1 MSYADIIIETSHEK
15 LDRPF
20 QYRIPEELKD
30 TVSLGSLVR
39 IPFGRGNKSIKGYV
53 VNISDT
59 AQVDEDRLKDVKE
72 VVYADTS
79 EKAVD
84 NLIRLAS
91 WMKECYGGTLINSL
105 KCVLPVKAPVRIRKT
120 KQDIDTGAEDY
131 EKVKEIIL
139 NPEQERIVNAFKEG
153 YEAGDIRPV
162 LIQGVTGSGKTEIY
176 MEMIDFVIRKNK
188 QAIMLIP
195 EISLTYQTM
204 RRFSARF
211 KDRVSYLHSGLSKGE
226 KYDRFVKAQRG
237 EIDIII
243 GPRSALFTPF
253 PDTGIIVMDEEHDA
267 SYHSGQMPR
276 YSTRQTAEEYARI
289 TGAAFVM
296 GSATPSLDA
305 YYQADIG
312 KYRLFELNNRVSDAK
327 LPRVH
332 IVDLR
337 RELENGNRSIFSEK
351 LKSLIADRLQ
361 KKEQVMLFL
370 NRRGYAGFV
379 SCRKCGYVYKCPHCD
394 VSLSHHRD
402 GSLVCHYCGYTTK
415 MVKNCPECGSK
426 YIGGMRAGTEQV
438 VEKLHEEF
446 KGVKTLRMDM
456 DTTRKKGAYEK
467 IISAF
472 AAGKADILVGT
483 QMIVKGHDFANVTL
497 VGILAADMSL
507 HISDYRAGERTF
519 ELLTQAAGRAGRSD
533 KEGEVVIQ
541 TYSPENPAITYA
553 AAQDYKGFYSE
564 ELSYRNLC
572 GYPPLMHI
580 MKVTGLSENED
591 EAYGILDD
599 AINIAKTH
607 RVQVIGPADDG
618 LSRINDIYR
627 KCLLVKTDDHKE
639 LIRIKD
645 EIEEARERKKDTS
658 GWIDFDFDG

>member
-312 KYRLFELNNRVSDAK
+312 NYRLFELNNRVSDAK

-351 LKSLIADRLQ
+351 LKSLIADRLH

-553 AAQDYKGFYSE
+553 AAQDYKGFYLE